1 MGRATSLSLGM
12 TNKPHPLLLPPL
24 LLLPLLLLLLCSPL
38 AVSGRSQLAKDQ
50 ATFQKTGDRSDY
62 SNEEYEEVGNRQLA
76 MEEMEQ
82 NYDDKLQSK
91 YSLSTHKRQMRQVG
105 EKDYAEESSGDTEPI
120 LVEDPQGWGLA
131 HVLGIASLVCLVI
144 YIIGITYKLIKM
156 HLGTYVREDPVFL
169 KYK

>member
-1 MGRATSLSLGM
+1 M
-12 TNKPHPLLLPPL
+12 TNKPHPLLLF
-24 LLLPLLLLLLCSPL
+24 LPLLLLLLCSPL

-50 ATFQKTGDRSDY
+50 APFQKTGDRSDY

-76 MEEMEQ
+76 EMEKMEQ

-91 YSLSTHKRQMRQVG
+91 YSQSTHKRQMRQVG

-131 HVLGIASLVCLVI
+131 HVLGKSTFR
-144 YIIGITYKLIKM
+144 GSFTEKS
-156 HLGTYVREDPVFL
+156 
-169 KYK
+169 